1 MRYPRVQELVSL
13 FNESE
18 LVVVGY
24 KPCLRLYYEIAG
36 PTLGELNPSLD
47 DARAESGAAG
57 ERGDDEPAEARTR
70 SLSHFGIGGGE
81 DSGASG
87 EPAVGVVSEDVESIR
102 CRIGLIDF
110 RERALLLRHE
120 DVNPEFEQVIG
131 FAGGH
136 LVETLELE
144 ACHAVQC
151 SPYFAYGVGVITV
164 TSVVEVQSHN

>member
-1 MRYPRVQELVSL
+1 MRGPSPVPRANGATMNRPKREPGVS
-13 FNESE
+13 
-18 LVVVGY
+18 VVSASAV
-24 KPCLRLYYEIAG
+24 
-36 PTLGELNPSLD
+36 
-47 DARAESGAAG
+47 
-57 ERGDDEPAEARTR
+57 
-70 SLSHFGIGGGE
+70 GE

-144 ACHAVQC
+144 VCHAVQC
-151 SPYFAYGVGVITV
+151 SPHFAYGVGVITV
-164 TSVVEVQSHN
+164 TSVVKVQS